1 MPAAVRTR
9 QISKRRDGRH
19 PAGQLGRGRHR
30 NNDILLGPLINLRE
44 FDAIARLTSLYV
56 LRGSLDATWSGVAEP
71 NTRVRLRRVS
81 YVYLFHF
88 FLAFICSFFWESLP
102 QLASRLKYHQSSL
115 AFLQA
120 NNERISIRITYL
132 YQFVCSGSGAFTH
145 AVELKYLFAHKSSL
159 VE

>member
-1 MPAAVRTR
+1 MPAAVRARPVCLLQTTDLEA
-9 QISKRRDGRH
+9 SHRH

-56 LRGSLDATWSGVAEP
+56 LRGRLDTTWSGVAEP

-88 FLAFICSFFWESLP
+88 FLAFICSFFWESLS
-102 QLASRLKYHQSSL
+102 QLASRLKYHHSSL

-120 NNERISIRITYL
+120 NNVNV
-132 YQFVCSGSGAFTH
+132 YQFVLRIRINLYV
-145 AVELKYLFAHKSSL
+145 AV
-159 VE
+159 